1 MRRITEWVL
10 MTGLALGA
18 VAPAVGQ
25 GGPGLSVQAFEGYAA
40 FKQGDHARAY
50 RILRPVAEAGHRGA
64 MIQLAYLYAHGLGVQ
79 KDQARAEYWTV
90 RSEAAD

>member
-1 MRRITEWVL
+1 MRRTAEWML
-10 MTGLALGA
+10 TAGLVLGA
-18 VAPAVGQ
+18 VAPAIGQ
-25 GGPGLSVQAFEGYAA
+25 DGPGLSVQAFEGYAA

-64 MIQLAYLYAHGLGVQ
+64 MIQLAYLYEHGLGVGRN
-79 KDQARAEYWTV
+79 QARAEYWTA